1 MRRITLMIIST
12 LATVIL
18 LFSYRTS
25 THGAAGVTADTTAA
39 PPGIVTG
46 AAPTPDAAAGK
57 TGKPGSHPTK
67 KATAKPTSI
76 TVNGPTEQTR
86 YGPVQVQVT
95 ISGKRITGVKTLQH
109 PSGDDRS
116 IQIAADALP
125 QLRSEALTAQSAR
138 IDSVGGAT
146 YTSDGYQQSLQVALD
161 LAHFG

>member
-1 MRRITLMIIST
+1 MRRITLMITAT
-12 LATVIL
+12 LAAVIM

-25 THGAAGVTADTTAA
+25 TRGTAGSGADATAA
-39 PPGIVTG
+39 PPGIVAG
-46 AAPTPDAAAGK
+46 AAPTPDATAGK
-57 TGKPGSHPTK
+57 TGKPGRHPTK

-95 ISGKRITGVKTLQH
+95 ISGKRITGVKTLQQ

-116 IQIAADALP
+116 IQIASDAIP
-125 QLRSEALTAQSAR
+125 QLRAETLTAQSAQ

-146 YTSDGYQQSLQVALD
+146 YTSAGYQQSLQGALD

>member
-1 MRRITLMIIST
+1 MRRITLMITST
-12 LATVIL
+12 LAAVIM

-25 THGAAGVTADTTAA
+25 TSGTAGATADATAA
-39 PPGIVTG
+39 PPGVVTG
-46 AAPTPDAAAGK
+46 AAPTPGAKASR
-57 TGKPGSHPTK
+57 PGSHPRTK
-67 KATAKPTSI
+67 TPAKPSSI

-116 IQIAADALP
+116 IQIANDALP
-125 QLRSEALTAQSAR
+125 QLRAETLTAQSAQ

-146 YTSDGYQQSLQVALD
+146 YTSEGYQQSLQGALD